1 MSIDFSVS
9 KGAKAQLELGLR
21 WHEEGHSGDGLL
33 PSTVAEARRLV
44 RTGKW
49 WPSKVKR
56 AYSFFSRHGA
66 QAGPMRDDK
75 GRPTP
80 KAVAWALWGG
90 DAGFANVKRIRESM
104 LAEERGLGLGRDGGT
119 DDETTRQPDG
129 DTANGR
135 LVAHALPFLN
145 RS

>member
-1 MSIDFSVS
+1 MSIDYSVS
-9 KGAKAQLELGLR
+9 KGAKEQLELGLR
-21 WHEEGHSGDGLL
+21 WHEEGYSGDGLL

-44 RTGKW
+44 RTSSW

-66 QAGPMRDDK
+66 QVGPMRDDK

-90 DAGFANVKRIRESM
+90 DAGFSNVKRIRESM
-104 LAEERGLGLGRDGGT
+104 LAEEAAATVRRRDSKT
-119 DDETTRQPDG
+119 TTRQ
-129 DTANGR
+129 R
-135 LVAHALPFLN
+135 VALSHTCTTFP
-145 RS
+145 